1 MDNKRDWDS
10 PIYLSLIP
18 QKRLGATLHP
28 TFFLVLSEATA
39 TTNQTKQ
46 TTYKTCHV
54 ILAKQTTYKTCH
66 VILA

>member
-18 QKRLGATLHP
+18 QKRLGATLHPTWHPLHP

-54 ILAKQTTYKTCH
+54 ILA
-66 VILA
+66 